1 MSDITKAVVDLR
13 VLKTCAITGM
23 KAEPSYFG
31 NCFFTEADVLK
42 DQLAVSE
49 VSNNPYRA
57 DQKLASTVS
66 GKTGHR
72 SEFIACHET
81 RQPLLASEA
90 ERCAV
95 TGKLVRPGILVTCA
109 ASGKRIMP
117 SEVEASAVS
126 GKRVL
131 RNLLVES
138 SVSGARFLEA
148 EGIRSA
154 YGKFCAPIEAK
165 CCQWSGNTVHPED
178 IRTCALLGLP
188 VHFQFVSD
196 DTRRL
201 LAAEELLNG
210 TRRSADA
217 SERWEDIRLKAAS
230 AVNGGKCRVEAAAL
244 SPDGR
249 SMAVC
254 AEVKSLLGLRTHY
267 AGMLYSLEQNAIIG
281 RVAMVKRDGKGGLRA

>member
-1 MSDITKAVVDLR
+1 MSEITKAIVDLR
-13 VLKTCAITGM
+13 LLKTCAVTGT

-31 NCFFTEADVLK
+31 NCSFTKADVLK
-42 DQLAVSE
+42 DRLAVSE
-49 VSNNPYRA
+49 VSSNPYRA
-57 DQKLASTVS
+57 DQNLASAVS

-72 SEFIACHET
+72 SESIACHET

-95 TGKLVRPGILVTCA
+95 TGKLVRPGILDTCA
-109 ASGKRIMP
+109 ESGKRVMP

-131 RNLLVES
+131 RSLLVES

-154 YGKFCAPIEAK
+154 YGKFCVPIEAK
-165 CCQWSGNTVHPED
+165 RCQWSGNAVHPDD

-188 VHFQFVSD
+188 VHFQFV
-196 DTRRL
+196 TEETQRL
-201 LAAEELLNG
+201 QTAAALLSGILRSTDAREL
-210 TRRSADA
+210 
-217 SERWEDIRLKAAS
+217 WEDIRLKAAS
-230 AVNGGKCRVEAAAL
+230 AVKGGKFRIESTAF

-249 SMAVC
+249 SLLIC
-254 AEVKSLLGLRTHY
+254 AEVKSLLGFRVHY
-267 AGMLYSLEQNAIIG
+267 AGMLCSLDQNAVIG
-281 RVAMVKRDGKGGLRA
+281 RVALVKRDGDGGLRK